1 LILPFHL
8 FPKKVFGST
17 GTLPVQRTGW
27 KPGPPAFSCF
37 RGESLVYEELPGKV
51 QSSRFIRVRTVHHDV
66 LILLEV
72 FAKQELGG
80 QVVPKPE
87 LGNQA

>member
-1 LILPFHL
+1 M
-8 FPKKVFGST
+8 
-17 GTLPVQRTGW
+17 RTN
-27 KPGPPAFSCF
+27 
-37 RGESLVYEELPGKV
+37 YEKFKV
-51 QSSRFIRVRTVHHDV
+51 QSSCRVRPAHHDV

-87 LGNQA
+87 LGN

>member
-1 LILPFHL
+1 MLL
-8 FPKKVFGST
+8 T
-17 GTLPVQRTGW
+17 
-27 KPGPPAFSCF
+27 
-37 RGESLVYEELPGKV
+37 
-51 QSSRFIRVRTVHHDV
+51 IRVRTAPNDV

-72 FAKQELGG
+72 FAKQELDG